1 MCIYDFVLV
10 TSKTL
15 FSGGIFMKK
24 LLCILVAIV
33 CVAAWSACAFAD
45 QLVINGSF
53 PDGRVGIP
61 YLADHLYLT
70 GYPVDTLLGYAQG
83 FYVWQVIDGE
93 VPAGL
98 EFRTAQLYENGVSY
112 SDWEGRLKAS
122 LYGTPTQAGT
132 YTFTVYVYDGALG
145 GGSANQAEKTFT
157 VTITGSNSETNTDT
171 STQQPD
177 NNAQTN
183 QQTGTQ
189 TNTNS
194 QNTGS
199 SGGGSGGG
207 GCNTGITLLGL
218 FAAALIIRKSA

>member
-1 MCIYDFVLV
+1 
-10 TSKTL
+10 
-15 FSGGIFMKK
+15 MKK
-24 LLCILVAIV
+24 LLCILAAVV
-33 CVAAWSACAFAD
+33 FVAAWSAGAFAD

-70 GYPVDTLLGYAQG
+70 GYPVDTLSGYAQG

-132 YTFTVYVYDGALG
+132 YTFTVYVYDGG

-157 VTITGSNSETNTDT
+157 VTITGSSTDTNTDT

-183 QQTGTQ
+183 QQTSTQ
-189 TNTNS
+189 TNTNTGNSGNTNNTDTTGNTSTQTNTTS

-199 SGGGSGGG
+199 SGGGGG
-207 GCNTGITLLGL
+207 GCNTDIPLLGL
-218 FAAALIIRKSA
+218 LAAAFIFRKSA